1 MRSSPRGS
9 QHPLPRLLLAADNA
23 AMPTEPPKVNPPK
36 RERRWC
42 QFSLRTLLI
51 FTVTIAVG
59 AGWLGKRIEQKRKDR
74 ETVEAIVKL
83 GGTVAY
89 DYQTD
94 DLRAEPR
101 GPSWLRDVLG
111 ENFFSE
117 VDGVWLRNATD
128 VDAGVA
134 HLKGLTQLRVLNL
147 WNTKASDV
155 TLLHLKELPEL
166 QELNLDGTN
175 VTDTGLLNLKGLT
188 QLQGLSLARTNVSD
202 TGLASLKGL
211 TQLRLLI
218 IDNTTIGD
226 AGLESL
232 KGLTQLHTLI
242 LVHTQVSDDGLE
254 NLKALTQLQELD
266 LSFTNVTDAG
276 VKGLQKSLS
285 NCTIKR

>member
-1 MRSSPRGS
+1 MEVEPSKADPRG
-9 QHPLPRLLLAADNA
+9 
-23 AMPTEPPKVNPPK
+23 K
-36 RERRWC
+36 RRWF

-51 FTVTIAVG
+51 FTVIIAVG

-74 ETVEAIVKL
+74 ETVAAIVKL

-94 DLRAEPR
+94 DLRAEPP
-101 GPSWLRDVLG
+101 GPSWLQEVLG
-111 ENFFSE
+111 ENFFSN

-147 WNTKASDV
+147 WKTKASDI
-155 TLLHLKELPEL
+155 TLIHLKDVPQL
-166 QELNLDGTN
+166 QELNLDETN
-175 VTDTGLLNLKGLT
+175 VTDGGLLNLRGLT
-188 QLQGLSLARTNVSD
+188 QLQGLSLGRTHVSD
-202 TGLASLKGL
+202 TGLAFLKGL

-226 AGLESL
+226 AGLENL

-242 LVHTQVSDDGLE
+242 LIHTQVSDGGLE
-254 NLKALTQLQELD
+254 NLKALPQLQELD

-276 VKGLQKSLS
+276 VKELQKSLP
-285 NCTIKR
+285 NCTIERSESSRTRRVAGSD